1 MAISRTFAIFHNF
14 VYFDGFS
21 VVSTHPFFLHLTC
34 SFVDLFDK
42 IAANRGPLGSHSH
55 YAHGYFA
62 FPKLEGEIKP
72 RMIFRGKQVLTWS
85 LNNYLGLANH
95 PEVRRVD
102 AEAAAEFGMAL
113 PMGAR
118 IMSGNSNLHEQLESE
133 LADFVKKPDC
143 LLLNFGYQGVVS
155 IIDAMVGR
163 HDVIVYDAESHA
175 CIIDGVRLHQGKRFV
190 YPHNDMANLEKQ
202 LERATRMVGETGGGI
217 LVITEGVFGM
227 SGNMGKLREIQA
239 LRAKFEFR
247 LFVDDAHGFGT
258 MGATGAGT
266 GEEQDAQDGIDLYF
280 STFAKSMASI
290 GAFVAGPE
298 SVIEYLRYNMRSQIF
313 AKSLPMPLVAGAL
326 KRLELLRTQPELKD
340 NLWNVVRA
348 LQSGLRA
355 KGFNIGTTESPVTPV
370 FLNGEIS
377 DATQLTFDLR
387 ENYGIFCS
395 IVMYPVVPKGVIML
409 RLIPTALHTLADVE
423 QTILAFEAMAEKLDK
438 GLYSASQVQAE

>member
-1 MAISRTFAIFHNF
+1 
-14 VYFDGFS
+14 
-21 VVSTHPFFLHLTC
+21 
-34 SFVDLFDK
+34 VDLFEK

-55 YAHGYFA
+55 YAHGYFT

-72 RMIFRGKQVLTWS
+72 RMIFRGKEVLTWS

-95 PEVRRVD
+95 PEVRRAD

-118 IMSGNSNLHEQLESE
+118 MMSGNSNLHEQLESE
-133 LADFVKKPDC
+133 LAEFVGKPDC
-143 LLLNFGYQGVVS
+143 MLLNFGYQGVVS

-190 YPHNDMANLEKQ
+190 YTHNDMVSLEKQ
-202 LERATRMVGETGGGI
+202 LARAQRIIDETGGGI

-227 SGNMGKLREIQA
+227 SGNQSDLRGVLA
-239 LRAKFEFR
+239 LKQKYQFR

-266 GEEQDAQDGIDLYF
+266 GEEQGVQDGIDLYF

-298 SVIEYLRYNMRSQIF
+298 NVIEYLRYNMRSQIF
-313 AKSLPMPLVAGAL
+313 AKSLPMSLVVGAL
-326 KRLELLRTQPELKD
+326 KRLELLRTRPELKE

-348 LQSGLRA
+348 LQSGLRE
-355 KGFNIGTTESPVTPV
+355 KGFNIGTTTSPVTPV
-370 FLNGEIS
+370 LLQGQIP
-377 DATQLTFDLR
+377 DATQITFDLR
-387 ENYGIFCS
+387 ENHGIFCS
-395 IVMYPVVPKGVIML
+395 IVVYPVVPKGVIML
-409 RLIPTALHTLADVE
+409 RLIPTAVHSLDDVAI
-423 QTILAFEAMAEKLDK
+423 TIKAFEAVQEKLSK
-438 GLYSASQVQAE
+438 GLYSKAEIPAGLQA